1 MNKPMPV
8 DAPRTGASQGR
19 HSVPLLLRTILR
31 ARGYKALMAGSWLG
45 YWLLYVVSG
54 GMFFY
59 YSFDIFPLLQKY
71 KVPNPSFFN
80 YFSGPIGLYNSGII
94 WYPNGHLQINLVYG
108 PFVFS
113 LVLATL
119 FSLNLVLTVFS
130 LRFSHFT
137 RRTGP
142 VGLLALV
149 PALFSGGCC
158 SVPIGL
164 ALVGVF
170 APAAGLFT
178 LVYDYS
184 YLINLAFAILMVLVL
199 LYVGR
204 RVARTSSRQS

>member
-1 MNKPMPV
+1 MPV
-8 DAPRTGASQGR
+8 YAPLTDASRGR
-19 HSVPLLLRTILR
+19 QSVPLLLRTILR
-31 ARGYKALMAGSWLG
+31 ARGFKVLMAGSWLG
-45 YWLLYVVSG
+45 YWLLYMVSG

-59 YSFDIFPLLQKY
+59 YSFDILPLLQKY
-71 KVPNPSFFN
+71 QVPNPSFLN
-80 YFSGPIGLYNSGII
+80 YFSGLLGLYNSGMI
-94 WYPNGHLQINLVYG
+94 WFPNGHLQVNIVYG

-113 LVLATL
+113 LILATL
-119 FSLNLVLTVFS
+119 FSLNMVLTVFG
-130 LRFSHFT
+130 LRLSHVA

-158 SVPIGL
+158 SVPVGL

-184 YLINLAFAILMVLVL
+184 YLVNLAFAILMVLVL

-204 RVARTSSRQS
+204 KVARASSGKS